1 MESPCHPNMRKV
13 TEADR
18 TRLFPRA
25 GVDSLHWGDA
35 GEEHRISV
43 RQKLMCNMVTITD
56 NSPTLLAALEN
67 CRDFKYSSH
76 KINMGKLDL
85 TSLI

>member
-1 MESPCHPNMRKV
+1 MLGLTVCTGEMLVKS
-13 TEADR
+13 TGFQSDR
-18 TRLFPRA
+18 R
-25 GVDSLHWGDA
+25 G
-35 GEEHRISV
+35 
-43 RQKLMCNMVTITD
+43 KLMCNMVTVTD